1 MVLDYGLCSFGAE
14 THSLKDLLAFLSF
27 NDFGGDCPDHYMV
40 VWWLVLLWPVLVAW
54 AWGFW
59 VGLLPL
65 IWLAVLVLAAMRG
78 AVTGGVWHGIVW
90 PLVLGFGQ
98 AFTRHM
104 TSWWV
109 VLYH

>member
-1 MVLDYGLCSFGAE
+1 MVSDYSLCGFGAE
-14 THSLKDLLAFLSF
+14 TNSLKDLLAFLSF

-65 IWLAVLVLAAMRG
+65 VWLAILVLATMWDTIG
-78 AVTGGVWHGIVW
+78 DGIQHGDIW
-90 PLVLGFGQ
+90 TLVLGFRRV
-98 AFTRHM
+98 FTHC
-104 TSWWV
+104 TTLWWV
-109 VLYH
+109 V